1 MSNRLT
7 FRHCLTCTLSGRCS
21 KTSQRNGDG
30 WRRSK
35 CCLWI
40 TLRQTVCNGHHCKL
54 RNCYKIVEQNNV
66 LQNLLWQVGRNG
78 AVTWVT
84 QKSMFTTSSLNHLSW
99 RSSPGQQTTTGI
111 AKGWYTS
118 DVYDEE
124 LGPGRI
130 EAKPTPSPAS
140 AASGNRQTT
149 ALEIGIGEYNVGT
162 RLIKSRGLRQA
173 STQRMLAT
181 QSWRICIKCCKFPR
195 NNLDHSDRC
204 WPEKP

>member
-1 MSNRLT
+1 M
-7 FRHCLTCTLSGRCS
+7 
-21 KTSQRNGDG
+21 
-30 WRRSK
+30 
-35 CCLWI
+35 
-40 TLRQTVCNGHHCKL
+40 
-54 RNCYKIVEQNNV
+54 
-66 LQNLLWQVGRNG
+66 
-78 AVTWVT
+78 T

-99 RSSPGQQTTTGI
+99 RRSSLIQHTTTGI
-111 AKGWYTS
+111 AKGWYTL

-181 QSWRICIKCCKFPR
+181 QS
-195 NNLDHSDRC
+195 
-204 WPEKP
+204 